1 MNMKKYLSICWGI
14 LVSSLVLTTTS
25 CRDDEWNDHY
35 DDSANRGESKCQ
47 LVNELRDLGYAEMAA
62 QYIKTGLDT
71 VMNSGLQ
78 YTILALS
85 DDAMKEL
92 NYSESEMR
100 NLIMNSTF
108 FGSKDFSDS
117 LVHLSLMNEK
127 IVFERD
133 EEKAFAWNY
142 HHDTLEVVEGKLN
155 QRIYNAVVHEVP
167 EFFKLNE
174 NILTFFERQDSA
186 YSQLVNRFSWDTLY
200 YADGSEQKLPVFE
213 NGVITLA
220 NTRQLQFQIDSTL
233 RAAAELEKIDAENME
248 FLMTENLRAK
258 LNNAYESLRSDKAKK
273 YFAGF
278 DPVKTIED
286 LVSRD
291 SMIYFYSKTETDDSM
306 KFCYFYYEADTKK
319 NEYMRIGKDQ
329 INEKQLTGGNKVY
342 FVDTVLVPQKYL
354 NLVKDPQY
362 IVENSIVN
370 VYTAFN
376 GKGATLDVSQKT
388 PDKDRYY
395 YVYPDKVVGSTVTY
409 WQPEIAAQNGWAR
422 INILNTLN
430 YANYSDN
437 FPDKG
442 KGTHYFAFRFD
453 GEKLNSHKYQLSMIV
468 SAKKNSG
475 SFNVSVETMNG
486 QDSIS
491 IPLYALKTID
501 GATLA
506 DTIPAQDGRE
516 KGELNL
522 EDVESVY
529 FKEVEAD
536 FNGDAIKAISRQQP
550 TYLVKF
556 TPFEIKDYTKDL
568 YLRFTLG
575 NETFEVKND
584 RITATSVYIY
594 SFQFQMVDDNG
605 NPVKDDNSINE

>member
-14 LVSSLVLTTTS
+14 LLSSLVLTTTS

-47 LVNELRDLGYAEMAA
+47 LVNELRDLGYAKMAA
-62 QYIKTGLDT
+62 QYVRTGLDT

-85 DDAMKEL
+85 DETMEKL

-100 NLIMNSTF
+100 NLIMNATF

-127 IVFERD
+127 IVFERN
-133 EEKAFAWNY
+133 EEEAFAWNY
-142 HHDTLEVVEGKLN
+142 HHDTLKVVEGKLN

-167 EFFKLNE
+167 EFFRLNE
-174 NILTFFERQDSA
+174 NIITFFESQDSA
-186 YSQLVNRFSWDTLY
+186 YSQLLNRFSWDTLY

-233 RAAAELEKIDAENME
+233 RAAADLEVINAENME
-248 FLMTENLRAK
+248 FLMTKNLRTK
-258 LNNAYESLRSDKAKK
+258 LEKAYESLQSDKAKQN
-273 YFAGF
+273 FAGF

-319 NEYMRIGKDQ
+319 NEYMQ
-329 INEKQLTGGNKVY
+329 INKEQITEKQLTGGNKVY

-354 NLVKDPQY
+354 HLVDDPQY
-362 IVENSIVN
+362 IVGDSAIN
-370 VYTAFN
+370 VYTTFN
-376 GKGATLDVSQKT
+376 GKGATMDVSQKT

-395 YVYPDKVVGSTVTY
+395 FFYPDKVIASTVTY
-409 WQPEIAAQNGWAR
+409 WQPEIANQNGWAR
-422 INILNTLN
+422 INIINTLN
-430 YANYSDN
+430 YASYADN

-442 KGTHYFAFRFD
+442 KGKHYFAFRFN
-453 GEKLNSHKYQLSMIV
+453 GENLNTRKYQLSMII

-475 SFNVSVETMNG
+475 SFNLSVETVNG
-486 QDSIS
+486 QDSVS
-491 IPLYALKTID
+491 IPLYALKTIE
-501 GATLA
+501 GATLV

-516 KGELNL
+516 KGELNFN
-522 EDVESVY
+522 DVESVD
-529 FKEVEAD
+529 FKEVDVD
-536 FNGDAIKAISRQQP
+536 FNGEAIKQISRQQP

-575 NETFEVKND
+575 NETFEVKNN
-584 RITATSVYIY
+584 RITATSVYIH
-594 SFQFQMVDDNG
+594 SFRFQMVDDNG
-605 NPVKDDNSINE
+605 NPVKDDNSNKE

>member
-62 QYIKTGLDT
+62 QYVRTGLDT

-85 DDAMKEL
+85 DETMQNLGD
-92 NYSESEMR
+92 YSESEMR

-167 EFFKLNE
+167 KFFTLNE
-174 NILTFFERQDSA
+174 NIVTFFENQDSA
-186 YSQLVNRFSWDTLY
+186 YSQLLNRFSWDTLY

-233 RAAAELEKIDAENME
+233 RAAADLEVINAENME
-248 FLMTENLRAK
+248 FLMTKNLRTK
-258 LNNAYESLRSDKAKK
+258 LESAYASLQSDKAKT

-291 SMIYFYSKTETDDSM
+291 SMIYFYSKTETEDSM

-319 NEYMRIGKDQ
+319 NKYMQ
-329 INEKQLTGGNKVY
+329 INKEQITEKQLTGGNKVY
-342 FVDTVLVPQKYL
+342 FVDTVLTPQKYL
-354 NLVKDPQY
+354 HLVDDPQY
-362 IVENSIVN
+362 IVNDSAVN

-376 GKGATLDVSQKT
+376 NKGAGEENVLRPVDE
-388 PDKDRYY
+388 RYFFF
-395 YVYPDKVVGSTVTY
+395 YPDRQIAANSTY
-409 WQPEIAAQNGWAR
+409 WKSELTALKGWAR
-422 INILNTLN
+422 LTILNIN
-430 YANYSDN
+430 EQYAAN

-442 KGTHYFAFRFD
+442 KGKHYFAFRFN
-453 GEKLNSHKYQLSMIV
+453 GENLNTRKYQLSMIV
-468 SAKKNSG
+468 SPTNNSG
-475 SFNVSVETMNG
+475 SFNVSVETVNG
-486 QDSIS
+486 QDSVS

-501 GATLA
+501 GATLV
-506 DTIPAQDGRE
+506 DTIPAKDGRE

-522 EDVESVY
+522 NDEESVD
-529 FKEVEAD
+529 FKAVTED
-536 FNGDAIKAISRQQP
+536 FNGVSIEPISKKQP
-550 TYLVKF
+550 VYLVKF

-575 NETFEVKND
+575 NETFEVNKGKIKVTYVN
-584 RITATSVYIY
+584 IH
-594 SFQFQMVDDNG
+594 SFRFQMVDDNG
-605 NPVKDDNSINE
+605 NPVKDDNSIKE